1 MHLRHN
7 KIYWANPD
15 NTFHDVYQMAI
26 NRRFCFT
33 VTLLSLLRAV
43 SIYGIGQTFFF
54 IIVTVVFCVFFAV
67 LLYIVLSATVEV
79 FDLISNTV
87 DYLNGE

>member
-54 IIVTVVFCVFFAV
+54 IIVTVVSCAFLAV
-67 LLYIVLSATVEV
+67 ILSAAFYVLE
-79 FDLISNTV
+79 FLFNLIEYTIN
-87 DYLNGE
+87 YLNGE